1 MQLNSK
7 IDEEEK
13 DSNKNVTLRKKE
25 SNQKSISKKPKI
37 KEKVEENVNKNS
49 TDNQLASEV
58 NDKKSDKLLNKK
70 SISVDTKENK
80 LEKNKETDSTS
91 SSSSGKKNKKNKKK
105 SPILS
110 HGTGRRKTSVSRAYL
125 SSGTGNISINNRDY
139 HDYFKN
145 KRLHEVFLAPFN
157 LLKCEKDYDVK
168 INVNGGGASSQ
179 ASAIRLSISIC
190 LSKLKLENRTT
201 LKDVG
206 FLTTDSRRVERKK
219 YGHKKARKSFQFS
232 KR

>member
-1 MQLNSK
+1 VAK
-7 IDEEEK
+7 
-13 DSNKNVTLRKKE
+13 KN
-25 SNQKSISKKPKI
+25 
-37 KEKVEENVNKNS
+37 
-49 TDNQLASEV
+49 
-58 NDKKSDKLLNKK
+58 
-70 SISVDTKENK
+70 
-80 LEKNKETDSTS
+80 
-91 SSSSGKKNKKNKKK
+91 KKNKKNKKK

-206 FLTTDSRRVERKK
+206 FLTTDSRMVERKK